1 MFYVAK
7 ICEVLAKSGSAS
19 MRRCVMSGRACC
31 ARQHFG
37 KRLSGFT
44 DLCPNCSSYPIC
56 LALHLVCVWLFCA
69 LTDCREDKPSIMKHT
84 DMFLTH
90 SLKHYVSSP
99 GTLSVHN
106 CRSLSLGFQP
116 GLPSLHCFAFF
127 FFFFFFL
134 FFQDRVSRCSPGCP
148 GTHFVD
154 QVGLELR
161 NPPASA
167 SQVLGLKTCATT
179 ARPLYFENNLTM

>member
-1 MFYVAK
+1 
-7 ICEVLAKSGSAS
+7 
-19 MRRCVMSGRACC
+19 MSGRACC

-134 FFQDRVSRCSPGCP
+134 FFSRK
-148 GTHFVD
+148 
-154 QVGLELR
+154 GL
-161 NPPASA
+161 S
-167 SQVLGLKTCATT
+167 V
-179 ARPLYFENNLTM
+179 